1 MNCPPHIFYKKS
13 YYSNT
18 DYLIKRNCSQCSKC
32 NKCLYYTYTYLTK
45 ITNKYRHIN
54 IDDFVCPC
62 PTIILKDISDETLH
76 PRILGYLL

>member
-45 ITNKYRHIN
+45 ITNTKFQTSTNYEIQM
-54 IDDFVCPC
+54 IKKC
-62 PTIILKDISDETLH
+62 
-76 PRILGYLL
+76 LGH